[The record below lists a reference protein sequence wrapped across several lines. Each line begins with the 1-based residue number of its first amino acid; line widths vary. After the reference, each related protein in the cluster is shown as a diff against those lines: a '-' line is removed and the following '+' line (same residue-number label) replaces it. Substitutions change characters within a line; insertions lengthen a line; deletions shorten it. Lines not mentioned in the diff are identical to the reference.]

1 MTRASRLSEVQY
13 QKNSVV
19 TVGSFDGVHL
29 AHRKVIEEVL
39 ERARARK
46 GRSVLLTFEPHPKEV
61 LSGRPVHLLTTL
73 EERQAVCEELGV
85 DLFFVVEF
93 TYEFSRQTSR
103 EFLVRYIIQGT
114 GVSEVIEGYDHHFGR
129 DREGSIEELVRLG
142 KEFEFSVVAMK
153 PVYVEEEVVSSSRI
167 RQHLLDGR
175 VDRVERLL
183 GRPYSYSGKVVRGD
197 GRGRSLG
204 FPTANIQPSS
214 VRKMV
219 PGDGIYFA
227 RVDLGDE
234 MRFGMVSVGVRP
246 TFTADGQRIV
256 ETNILEFDGDLYGRT
271 ITIQFLKRLRDE
283 MKFGSVDLL
292 VEQMHRDKIESL
304 NLVRVY
310 TLESKRDARQKTSDY
325 PRR

>member
-1 MTRASRLSEVQY
+1 MRRASRLSDVEY

-29 AHRKVIEEVL
+29 AHREVIEEVVQ
-39 ERARARK
+39 RAGARK
-46 GRSVLLTFEPHPKEV
+46 GRSVVLTFEPHPKEV
-61 LSGRPVHLLTTL
+61 LGGTPVHLLTTL
-73 EERQAVCEELGV
+73 EERQALCEELRV

-167 RQHLLDGR
+167 RQHLLEGR
-175 VDRVERLL
+175 VDRAERLL
-183 GRPYSYSGKVVRGD
+183 GRPYALSGTVVRGD

-204 FPTANIQPSS
+204 YPTANLRLSS
-214 VRKMV
+214 GRKMV
-219 PGDGIYFA
+219 PQDGIYFA
-227 RVDLGDE
+227 RVDLGGDV
-234 MRFGMVSVGVRP
+234 RFGMVSIGTRP
-246 TFTADGQRIV
+246 TFTTGGQRIV
-256 ETNILEFDGDLYGRT
+256 EVNILDFDGDLYGRV
-271 ITIQFLKRLRDE
+271 IAIQFLKRLRDE
-283 MKFGSVDLL
+283 MKFESAELL
-292 VEQMHRDKIESL
+292 VEQMHRDRAESL
-304 NLVRVY
+304 GLLKAY
-310 TLESKRDARQKTSDY
+310 SSEAKRTAL
-325 PRR
+325 